1 MTAVRAET
9 VTGLGGNEIPAQS
22 LLVEQ
27 SLRPATGTV
36 VLPTIAPQPFGAV
49 CDNVDSVR
57 LPVSRAALL
66 CILPDKQLCPPALWC
81 IALSWLLLRLLAPA
95 CAVTEIFW
103 A

>member
-1 MTAVRAET
+1 M
-9 VTGLGGNEIPAQS
+9 
-22 LLVEQ
+22 
-27 SLRPATGTV
+27 

-66 CILPDKQLCPPALWC
+66 RILPGKQLCLPALWC
-81 IALSWLLLRLLAPA
+81 VALSWLLLLWLLAHA
-95 CAVTEIFW
+95 FAVTKHFW